1 MPHGGYQGIDWESN
15 IDYGRMK
22 RERLARAKA
31 SMKEKGL
38 SALICYDFDN
48 IRYITGTHIGEW
60 NRDKMNRYCILIDG
74 VDQPFLFDGAAP
86 SKRLRVDWL
95 DKDHIMPAVG
105 SMRGAIPKEAGMVDI
120 VIKDVVKYL
129 REYGADKGKVGMDI
143 TDISLIRGFEAE
155 GIEIVDGQE
164 AMVDARLIKTED
176 EIQLLKQSA
185 AMVDAVYYDIAKAMR
200 PGVLE
205 NELVALAN
213 YKLFNWGAERVMFV
227 NSISGERGNPHSH
240 TFSNRMVRPGE
251 IVYLDIGNCVNGY
264 MTCYYRTFCCG
275 VPNAD
280 QRKAYERALKWIYD
294 AIGQIKEGNTSA
306 DVAKMFPT
314 AQEMGF
320 KNEEEAFM
328 LQFAHGIGLGLWEK
342 PVISRLFSLEHPFEL
357 KEGMTFAIET
367 WCPSEDGSGSA
378 RIEEE
383 IVVRKDGPEIITK
396 FPVQEMTSCGLPG
409 CQFL

>member
-1 MPHGGYQGIDWESN
+1 MPHGGFQGIDWESN
-15 IDYGRMK
+15 IDYSRMK

-31 SMKEKGL
+31 SMKEKDL

-74 VDQPFLFDGAAP
+74 VDQPFLFDGACP
-86 SKRLRVDWL
+86 SKRKRVDWL
-95 DKDHIMPAVG
+95 DPDHIMPAVG
-105 SMRGAIPKEAGMVDI
+105 SMRGAIPKEAGMVEK
-120 VIKDVVKYL
+120 VIKEVVGYL
-129 REYGADKGKVGMDI
+129 KEYGADKGKVGMDI
-143 TDISLIRGFEAE
+143 TDIPLIRGFEAE

-164 AMVDARLIKTED
+164 AMVDARIIKTED

-185 AMVDAVYYDIAKAMR
+185 AMVDAVYYDVAKAIR

-213 YKLFNWGAERVMFV
+213 QKLFNWGAERVMFV

-251 IVYLDIGNCVNGY
+251 IIYMDIGNCVNGY
-264 MTCYYRTFCCG
+264 MTCYYRSFCCG

-280 QRKAYERALKWIYD
+280 QKAAYDKALKWIYD
-294 AIGQIKEGNTSA
+294 AIRQCKAGSSSA

-314 AQEMGF
+314 AQELGF
-320 KNEEEAFM
+320 NNEEEAFM

-383 IVVRKDGPEIITK
+383 IVVRKDGPEVITK
-396 FPVQEMTSCGLPG
+396 FPVKEFTSCGLPG

>member
-60 NRDKMNRYCILIDG
+60 IRDKMNRYCILIDG

-143 TDISLIRGFEAE
+143 TDIPLIRGFEAE

-164 AMVDARLIKTED
+164 AMVDARIIKTED

-185 AMVDAVYYDIAKAMR
+185 AMVDAVYYDIAKAIR

-251 IVYLDIGNCVNGY
+251 IIYMDIGNCVNGY
-264 MTCYYRTFCCG
+264 MTCYYRSFVCG
-275 VPNAD
+275 VPNAA
-280 QRKAYERALKWIYD
+280 QRKAYEKAHKWIYD

-314 AQEMGF
+314 AQELGF
-320 KNEEEAFM
+320 NNEEEAFM

-367 WCPSEDGSGSA
+367 WCPSEDGTGSA

-383 IVVRKDGPEIITK
+383 IVVRKDGPEVITK
-396 FPVQEMTSCGLPG
+396 FPVDEFTSCGLPG

>member
-1 MPHGGYQGIDWESN
+1 MPRGGYQGIDWESN
-15 IDYGRMK
+15 IDYSRMK
-22 RERLARAKA
+22 KERLERAKK

-38 SALICYDFDN
+38 SAIICYDFDN

-74 VDQPFLFDGAAP
+74 VDQPFLFDSAAP

-105 SMRGAIPKEAGMVDI
+105 SMRGGIPKEVGMVEQ
-120 VIKDVVKYL
+120 VVEEVTGYL

-143 TDISLIRGFEAE
+143 TDIPLIRGFESK

-164 AMVDARLIKTED
+164 AMVDARIIKTED

-185 AMVDAVYYDIAKAMR
+185 AMVDAVYYDIAKAIR

-227 NSISGERGNPHSH
+227 NSISGERGNPQSH

-251 IVYLDIGNCVNGY
+251 IIYMDIGNCVNGY
-264 MTCYYRTFCCG
+264 MTCYYRTFVCG
-275 VPNAD
+275 KPNAD
-280 QRKAYERALKWIYD
+280 QRKAYEKAHKWIYD
-294 AIGQIKEGNTSA
+294 AIGQIKAGNTTA
-306 DVAKMFPT
+306 DVAKMFPAAT
-314 AQEMGF
+314 DMGF
-320 KNEEEAFM
+320 KNEEEAFL

-342 PVISRLFSLEHPFEL
+342 PVISRLFSLDKPFTLE
-357 KEGMTFAIET
+357 EGMTFAIET

-383 IVVRKDGPEIITK
+383 IVVRKDGAEIITK
-396 FPVQEMTSCGLPG
+396 FPSEELTSCGLPG

>member
-1 MPHGGYQGIDWESN
+1 
-15 IDYGRMK
+15 
-22 RERLARAKA
+22 
-31 SMKEKGL
+31 MKEKGL
-38 SALICYDFDN
+38 SAIICYDFDN

-74 VDQPFLFDGAAP
+74 VDQPFLFDSAAP

-105 SMRGAIPKEAGMVDI
+105 SMRGGIPKEVGMVEQ
-120 VIKDVVKYL
+120 VVEEVTGYL

-143 TDISLIRGFEAE
+143 TDIPLIRGFESK

-164 AMVDARLIKTED
+164 AMVDARIIKTED
-176 EIQLLKQSA
+176 EIQLIKQSA
-185 AMVDAVYYDIAKAMR
+185 AMVDAVYYDIAKAIR

-251 IVYLDIGNCVNGY
+251 IIYMDIGNCVNGY
-264 MTCYYRTFCCG
+264 MTCYYRTFVCG
-275 VPNAD
+275 KPNAD
-280 QRKAYERALKWIYD
+280 QRKAYEKAHKWIYD
-294 AIGQIKEGNTSA
+294 AIGQIKAGNTTA
-306 DVAKMFPT
+306 DVAKMFPAAT
-314 AQEMGF
+314 DMGF
-320 KNEEEAFM
+320 KNEEEAFL

-342 PVISRLFSLEHPFEL
+342 PVISRLFSLDKPFTLE
-357 KEGMTFAIET
+357 EGMTFAIET

-383 IVVRKDGPEIITK
+383 VVVRKDGCEIITK
-396 FPVQEMTSCGLPG
+396 FPSDELTSCGLPG

>member
-1 MPHGGYQGIDWESN
+1 MPRGGFQGIDWESN
-15 IDYGRMK
+15 IDYARMRK
-22 RERLARAKA
+22 ERLERAKKC
-31 SMKEKGL
+31 MKEKGL

-74 VDQPFLFDGAAP
+74 IEQPFLFDSAAP

-105 SMRGAIPKEAGMVDI
+105 SMRGGIPKEVGMVE
-120 VIKDVVKYL
+120 KVVEEVTGYL
-129 REYGADKGKVGMDI
+129 KKYGAEKGKVGMDI
-143 TDISLIRGFEAE
+143 TDIPLIRGFEE
-155 GIEIVDGQE
+155 KGIEIVDGQE
-164 AMVDARLIKTED
+164 AMVDARMIKTED

-185 AMVDAVYYDIAKAMR
+185 SMVDAVYYDIAKAIR

-251 IVYLDIGNCVNGY
+251 IVYMDIGNCVNGY
-264 MTCYYRTFCCG
+264 MTCYYRTFVCG
-275 VPNAD
+275 KPNAD
-280 QRKAYERALKWIYD
+280 QRKAYEKAHKWIYD
-294 AIGQIKEGNTSA
+294 AIGQIKDGNTSA
-306 DVAKMFPT
+306 DVAKMFPSAT
-314 AQEMGF
+314 DMGF
-320 KNEEEAFM
+320 KNEEEAFL

-342 PVISRLFSLEHPFEL
+342 PVISRLFSLENPFTL

-383 IVVRKDGPEIITK
+383 IVVRKDGCEVISK
-396 FPVQEMTSCGLPG
+396 FPSEEMTSCGLPG

>member
-143 TDISLIRGFEAE
+143 TDIPLIRGFEAE

-164 AMVDARLIKTED
+164 AM
-176 EIQLLKQSA
+176 
-185 AMVDAVYYDIAKAMR
+185 
-200 PGVLE
+200 
-205 NELVALAN
+205 ELMNAL
-213 YKLFNWGAERVMFV
+213 G
-227 NSISGERGNPHSH
+227 GETDSR
-240 TFSNRMVRPGE
+240 
-251 IVYLDIGNCVNGY
+251 
-264 MTCYYRTFCCG
+264 FC
-275 VPNAD
+275 
-280 QRKAYERALKWIYD
+280 L
-294 AIGQIKEGNTSA
+294 
-306 DVAKMFPT
+306 
-314 AQEMGF
+314 
-320 KNEEEAFM
+320 
-328 LQFAHGIGLGLWEK
+328 
-342 PVISRLFSLEHPFEL
+342 
-357 KEGMTFAIET
+357 
-367 WCPSEDGSGSA
+367 
-378 RIEEE
+378 
-383 IVVRKDGPEIITK
+383 
-396 FPVQEMTSCGLPG
+396 
-409 CQFL
+409 

>member
-143 TDISLIRGFEAE
+143 TDIPLIRGFEAE

-251 IVYLDIGNCVNGY
+251 IVYLDIGYCVNGY

-328 LQFAHGIGLGLWEK
+328 LQFAHGIGLGL
-342 PVISRLFSLEHPFEL
+342 
-357 KEGMTFAIET
+357 
-367 WCPSEDGSGSA
+367 
-378 RIEEE
+378 
-383 IVVRKDGPEIITK
+383 
-396 FPVQEMTSCGLPG
+396 
-409 CQFL
+409 

>member
-1 MPHGGYQGIDWESN
+1 MPRGGFQGIDWESN
-15 IDYGRMK
+15 IDYSRMRK
-22 RERLARAKA
+22 ERLQRAKQ
-31 SMKEKGL
+31 SMKEKGM
-38 SALICYDFDN
+38 SAIICYDFDN
-48 IRYITGTHIGEW
+48 IRYITGTHVGEW

-74 VDQPFLFDGAAP
+74 VEQPFLFDPACP

-105 SMRGAIPKEAGMVDI
+105 SMRGAIPKEAGMVEIVVDDI
-120 VIKDVVKYL
+120 VSYL
-129 REYGADKGKVGMDI
+129 KEYGADKGKVGMDI
-143 TDISLIRGFEAE
+143 TDIPLIRGLQEK
-155 GIEIVDGQE
+155 GINVADGQE
-164 AMVDARLIKTED
+164 AMVDARIIKTED

-185 AMVDAVYYDIAKAMR
+185 AMVDAAYYDIAKAIR

-205 NELVALAN
+205 NELVSIAN
-213 YKLFNWGAERVMFV
+213 KQLYKWGAERVLFV

-240 TFSNRMVRPGE
+240 TFSNRMVRPNE
-251 IVYLDIGNCVNGY
+251 IIYLDIGNCLNGY
-264 MTCYYRTFCCG
+264 MTCYYRTFSCG

-280 QRKAYERALKWIYD
+280 QRKAYEKAHKWIYD
-294 AIGQIKEGNTSA
+294 GISQIKEGNTSA

-314 AQEMGF
+314 AEELGF
-320 KNEEEAFM
+320 NNEAEAFM

-342 PVISRLFSLEHPFEL
+342 PVISRLFSIEHPFEL
-357 KEGMTFAIET
+357 KEGMVFAIET

-383 IVVRKDGPEIITK
+383 IVVRKEGCEVITK
-396 FPVQEMTSCGLPG
+396 FPSDEITSCGLPG

>member
-1 MPHGGYQGIDWESN
+1 
-15 IDYGRMK
+15 
-22 RERLARAKA
+22 
-31 SMKEKGL
+31 
-38 SALICYDFDN
+38 
-48 IRYITGTHIGEW
+48 
-60 NRDKMNRYCILIDG
+60 
-74 VDQPFLFDGAAP
+74 
-86 SKRLRVDWL
+86 
-95 DKDHIMPAVG
+95 
-105 SMRGAIPKEAGMVDI
+105 
-120 VIKDVVKYL
+120 
-129 REYGADKGKVGMDI
+129 MDI
-143 TDISLIRGFEAE
+143 TDIPLIRGFEAE

-251 IVYLDIGNCVNGY
+251 IIYMDIGNCVNGY

-342 PVISRLFSLEHPFEL
+342 PVISRLFSLF
-357 KEGMTFAIET
+357 
-367 WCPSEDGSGSA
+367 
-378 RIEEE
+378 
-383 IVVRKDGPEIITK
+383 
-396 FPVQEMTSCGLPG
+396 
-409 CQFL
+409 

>member
-1 MPHGGYQGIDWESN
+1 MPRGGFQGIDWEAN
-15 IDYGRMK
+15 IDYDRMR
-22 RERLARAKA
+22 RERLARAKQ

-48 IRYITGTHIGEW
+48 IRYITGTHVGEW

-74 VDQPFLFDGAAP
+74 VDQPFLFDPACP
-86 SKRLRVDWL
+86 SKRLRVNWL

-120 VIKDVVKYL
+120 VVEDMVRYL
-129 REYGADKGKVGMDI
+129 KEYGADKGKVGMDI
-143 TDISLIRGFEAE
+143 TDIPLIRGLQER
-155 GIEIVDGQE
+155 GIDIVDGQE
-164 AMVDARLIKTED
+164 AMVDARIIKTED

-185 AMVDAVYYDIAKAMR
+185 AMVDAAYYDIAKAIR

-205 NELVALAN
+205 NELVAIAN
-213 YKLFNWGAERVMFV
+213 HQLYKWGAERVLFV

-240 TFSNRMVRPGE
+240 TFSNRMVRPNE
-251 IVYLDIGNCVNGY
+251 IIYLDIGNCLNGY

-275 VPNAD
+275 VPNKY
-280 QRKAYERALKWIYD
+280 QRVAYEKAHKWIYD
-294 AIGQIKEGNTSA
+294 GISQIKEGNTSA
-306 DVAKMFPT
+306 DVAKMWPT

-320 KNEEEAFM
+320 NNEAEAFM

-342 PVISRLFSLEHPFEL
+342 PVISRLFSIDHPFEL
-357 KEGMTFAIET
+357 KEGMVFAIET

-383 IVVRKDGPEIITK
+383 VVVRKDGCEIITK
-396 FPVQEMTSCGLPG
+396 FPSDEMTSCGLPG
-409 CQFL
+409 CMFL

>member
-1 MPHGGYQGIDWESN
+1 MPHGGFQGIDWESN
-15 IDYGRMK
+15 IDYRRMK
-22 RERLARAKA
+22 RDRLARAKA

-105 SMRGAIPKEAGMVDI
+105 SMRGAIPKEAGMVET
-120 VIKDVVKYL
+120 VIKDVVGYL

-143 TDISLIRGFEAE
+143 TDIPLVQGFAKE

-164 AMVDARLIKTED
+164 AMVDARIIKTED

-185 AMVDAVYYDIAKAMR
+185 AMVDAVYYDIAKAIR

-251 IVYLDIGNCVNGY
+251 IIYMDIGNCVNGY

-275 VPNAD
+275 APNAD
-280 QRKAYERALKWIYD
+280 QRKAYEKAHKWIYD

-306 DVAKMFPT
+306 DVAKMFPS
-314 AQEMGF
+314 AGELGF
-320 KNEEEAFM
+320 NNEEEAFM

-396 FPVQEMTSCGLPG
+396 FPVAEMTSCGLPG
-409 CQFL
+409 SQFL

>member
-1 MPHGGYQGIDWESN
+1 MPRGGFQGIDWESN
-15 IDYGRMK
+15 IDYSRMRK
-22 RERLARAKA
+22 ERLERAKKC
-31 SMKEKGL
+31 MKEKGL

-74 VDQPFLFDGAAP
+74 IEQPFLFDSAAP

-105 SMRGAIPKEAGMVDI
+105 SMRGGIPKEVGMVE
-120 VIKDVVKYL
+120 KVVEEVTGYL
-129 REYGADKGKVGMDI
+129 KKYGAEKGKVGMDI
-143 TDISLIRGFEAE
+143 TDIPLIRGFEE
-155 GIEIVDGQE
+155 KGIEIVDGQE
-164 AMVDARLIKTED
+164 AMVDARMIKTED

-185 AMVDAVYYDIAKAMR
+185 SMVDAVYYDIAKAIR

-251 IVYLDIGNCVNGY
+251 IVYMDIGNCVNGY
-264 MTCYYRTFCCG
+264 MTCYYRTFVCG
-275 VPNAD
+275 KPNAD
-280 QRKAYERALKWIYD
+280 QRKAYEKAHKWIYD
-294 AIGQIKEGNTSA
+294 AIGQIKDGNTSA
-306 DVAKMFPT
+306 DVAKMFPSAT
-314 AQEMGF
+314 DMGF
-320 KNEEEAFM
+320 KNEEEAFL

-342 PVISRLFSLEHPFEL
+342 PVISRLFSLENPFTL

-383 IVVRKDGPEIITK
+383 IVVRKDGCEVISK
-396 FPVQEMTSCGLPG
+396 FPSEEMTSCGLPG

>member
-31 SMKEKGL
+31 SMKQKGL

-143 TDISLIRGFEAE
+143 TDIPLIRGFEAE

>member
-1 MPHGGYQGIDWESN
+1 MPRGGYQGIDWESN
-15 IDYGRMK
+15 IDYSRMK
-22 RERLARAKA
+22 KERLERAKK

-38 SALICYDFDN
+38 SAIICYDFDN

-74 VDQPFLFDGAAP
+74 VDQPFLFDSAAP

-105 SMRGAIPKEAGMVDI
+105 SMRGGIPKEVGMVEQ
-120 VIKDVVKYL
+120 VVEEVTGYL

-143 TDISLIRGFEAE
+143 TDIPLIRGFESK

-164 AMVDARLIKTED
+164 AMVDARIIKTED

-185 AMVDAVYYDIAKAMR
+185 AMVDAVYYDIAKAIR

-251 IVYLDIGNCVNGY
+251 IIYMDIGNCVNGY
-264 MTCYYRTFCCG
+264 MTCYYRTFVCG
-275 VPNAD
+275 KPNAD
-280 QRKAYERALKWIYD
+280 QRKAYEKAHKWIYD
-294 AIGQIKEGNTSA
+294 AIGQIKAGNTTA
-306 DVAKMFPT
+306 DVAKMFPAAT
-314 AQEMGF
+314 DMGF
-320 KNEEEAFM
+320 KNEEEAFL

-342 PVISRLFSLEHPFEL
+342 PVISRLFSLDKPFTLE
-357 KEGMTFAIET
+357 EGMTFAIET

-383 IVVRKDGPEIITK
+383 IVVRKDGAEIITK
-396 FPVQEMTSCGLPG
+396 FPSEELTSCGLPG

>member
-1 MPHGGYQGIDWESN
+1 
-15 IDYGRMK
+15 
-22 RERLARAKA
+22 
-31 SMKEKGL
+31 
-38 SALICYDFDN
+38 
-48 IRYITGTHIGEW
+48 YITGTHIGEW

-105 SMRGAIPKEAGMVDI
+105 SMRGAIPKEAGMVEK
-120 VIKDVVKYL
+120 VIKEVVGYL

-143 TDISLIRGFEAE
+143 TDIPLIRGFEAE

-164 AMVDARLIKTED
+164 AMVDARIIKTED

-185 AMVDAVYYDIAKAMR
+185 AMVDAVYYDVAKAIR

-213 YKLFNWGAERVMFV
+213 QKLFNWGAERVMFV

-251 IVYLDIGNCVNGY
+251 IIYMDIGNCVNGY

-275 VPNAD
+275 APNAE
-280 QRKAYERALKWIYD
+280 QRKAYEKAHKWIYD

-306 DVAKMFPT
+306 DVARMFPT
-314 AQEMGF
+314 AEEMGF
-320 KNEEEAFM
+320 NNEEEAFM

-383 IVVRKDGPEIITK
+383 IVVRKDGPEVITK
-396 FPVQEMTSCGLPG
+396 FPVGEMTSCGLPG

>member
-1 MPHGGYQGIDWESN
+1 MPRGGYQGIDWESN
-15 IDYGRMK
+15 IDYSRMK
-22 RERLARAKA
+22 KERLERAKK

-38 SALICYDFDN
+38 SAIICYDFDN

-74 VDQPFLFDGAAP
+74 VDQPFLFDSAAP

-105 SMRGAIPKEAGMVDI
+105 SMRGGIPKEVGMVEQ
-120 VIKDVVKYL
+120 VVEEVTGYL

-143 TDISLIRGFEAE
+143 TDIPLIRGFESK

-164 AMVDARLIKTED
+164 AMVDARIIKTED

-185 AMVDAVYYDIAKAMR
+185 AMVDAVYYDIAKAIR

-251 IVYLDIGNCVNGY
+251 IIYMDIGNCVNGY
-264 MTCYYRTFCCG
+264 MTCYYRTFVCG
-275 VPNAD
+275 KPNAD
-280 QRKAYERALKWIYD
+280 QRKAYEKAHKWIYD
-294 AIGQIKEGNTSA
+294 AIGQIKAGNTTA
-306 DVAKMFPT
+306 DVAKMFPAAT
-314 AQEMGF
+314 DMGF
-320 KNEEEAFM
+320 KNEEEAFL

-342 PVISRLFSLEHPFEL
+342 PVISRLFSLDKPFTLE
-357 KEGMTFAIET
+357 EGMTFAIET

-383 IVVRKDGPEIITK
+383 VVVRKDGCEIITK
-396 FPVQEMTSCGLPG
+396 FPSEELTSCGLPG